1 VRTVGSQTKTT
12 TETTTNWLSR
22 KLAPAD
28 RTLIFRLVGFYEYI
42 KALQHLGALIEMCN
56 ESELRVIDEIIAE
69 KDEFTVYT
77 NLSRRL
83 QRRPST
89 LSETGQSREDRFARR
104 GLAWVM
110 ALARVEIGA
119 MFAGFTN
126 IRSPFEWV
134 QPTQLEM
141 SSYRTLLEDGM
152 RTHYWSLANDPAFR
166 KIARETPDHKTVAYV
181 RRLTLARAFLEAA
194 GKAGAVQLTPP
205 QVAELRNWH
214 SNLDTSRLALIASIE
229 LYLKSV
235 QATSSKS
242 TSNTSKIDWARACGR
257 QLQAEKYELANGMAT
272 ITSEKFGGN

>member
-1 VRTVGSQTKTT
+1 M
-12 TETTTNWLSR
+12 LSR
-22 KLAPAD
+22 QLAPAD

-42 KALQHLGALIEMCN
+42 KALQHFSALIGMCD
-56 ESELRVIDEIIAE
+56 ESELKVIDEIIGE

-77 NLSRRL
+77 HLSRRL

-89 LSETGQSREDRFARR
+89 LSEIGRTLSKTGQPQEDRFARR

-141 SSYRTLLEDGM
+141 SAYRKLLEDGM

-166 KIARETPDHKTVAYV
+166 KIVRDTPDHKTVAYV

-194 GKAGAVQLTPP
+194 GKAGTAQLTPP
-205 QVAELRNWH
+205 QVVELRKWH
-214 SNLDTSRLALIASIE
+214 SDLDTARVALIASIQA
-229 LYLKSV
+229 YLKSV
-235 QATSSKS
+235 QATSSN
-242 TSNTSKIDWARACGR
+242 TTSKSSKFKEAFACSR
-257 QLQAEKYELANGMAT
+257 QLEAEKYELARGMAT
-272 ITSEKFGGN
+272 ITSENYRQEK